1 MGLRSPGGRKTRGPE
16 TLLRRI
22 PGAQGPAENV
32 TSRIWQASCTAL
44 DSAQQSANNQVPA
57 MKGSEPLLPEVLVGQ
72 LASESEEGAEARG
85 A

>member
-32 TSRIWQASCTAL
+32 TSRIWQAYCTAL

-72 LASESEEGAEARG
+72 LASEREERAGVRG
-85 A
+85 T